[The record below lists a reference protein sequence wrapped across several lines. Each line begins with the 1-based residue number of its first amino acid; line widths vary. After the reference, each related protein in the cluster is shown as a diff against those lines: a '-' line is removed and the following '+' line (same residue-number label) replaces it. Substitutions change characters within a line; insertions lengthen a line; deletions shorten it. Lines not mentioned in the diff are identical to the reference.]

1 MSIGLKIYLVGYLV
15 ALIYCVRIFSD
26 EKGRILVGDFM
37 GCLLFAIMS
46 WIGALALWV
55 GQNIKHADNIEKD
68 KRKDGQ

>member
-26 EKGRILVGDFM
+26 DKRRILVGDLI
-37 GCLLFAIMS
+37 GCLLFAITS

-55 GQNIKHADNIEKD
+55 GQNIKHADNIERD
-68 KRKDGQ
+68 KRKRGQ